1 MPFAPE
7 DTKVWESS
15 EVMAEFE
22 KIATDQNLL
31 GGGPPEAFQPIPE
44 KEAGEPAPSWEEES
58 APAELIQERA
68 PLPPVEQTFAMKAF
82 ASQQETLLE
91 AVKDVARGL
100 ADKGNIKGAY
110 RAERAAAELEAI
122 IRRTPAEGGE

>member
-22 KIATDQNLL
+22 KVAANTNLL

-44 KEAGEPAPSWEEES
+44 KVAGVSDPDPSWEEETVS
-58 APAELIQERA
+58 DIMPTAKYAYAIE
-68 PLPPVEQTFAMKAF
+68 AF
-82 ASQQETLLE
+82 ASQQSAMIET
-91 AVKDVARGL
+91 VKKIARGL
-100 ADKGNIKGAY
+100 ADKCDIKGAY
-110 RAERAAAELEAI
+110 RAERAVAEIETI
-122 IRRTPAEGGE
+122 VRRTPAEGGE